1 MSERPPRSSAA
12 MMAAKQK
19 KSFVREMLDS
29 IGFALLI
36 FLVIRTFAFQ
46 AFRIP
51 SSSMELTLL
60 PGDFLFVNKFYYGAK
75 IPFTD
80 TRLPGFTEPKPGDI
94 IVFQYPQDP
103 SQDYIKRCVAVGGDT
118 VEVKDKKL
126 YVNGVPA
133 EDEFVIHRDPHIR
146 RDGRDN
152 LAAFKIPPGHLFM
165 MGDNRDES
173 SDSRFWGTV
182 DSKLI
187 RGKAWVTY
195 FSWDMKD
202 KRPRFKRMF
211 KMIR

>member
-1 MSERPPRSSAA
+1 MSKSRTTTIAA
-12 MMAAKQK
+12 MAGQK
-19 KSFVREMLDS
+19 PKKGFFREMLDS
-29 IGFALLI
+29 IGFALVI

-60 PGDFLFVNKFYYGAK
+60 PGDFLFVNKFFYGAM
-75 IPFTD
+75 IPFTE
-80 TRLPGFTEPKPGDI
+80 TRLPGFSEPKSGDI

-118 VEVKDKKL
+118 VEVKNKQL
-126 YVNGVPA
+126 FVNGVPA
-133 EDEFVIHRDPHIR
+133 PSEFVIHRDPHIR
-146 RDGRDN
+146 PDGRDN
-152 LAAFKIPPGHLFM
+152 LPAFKIPPGHLFM

-182 DSKLI
+182 DTKLI

-195 FSWDMKD
+195 FSWDMGK
-202 KRPRFKRMF
+202 KRVRFKRMF